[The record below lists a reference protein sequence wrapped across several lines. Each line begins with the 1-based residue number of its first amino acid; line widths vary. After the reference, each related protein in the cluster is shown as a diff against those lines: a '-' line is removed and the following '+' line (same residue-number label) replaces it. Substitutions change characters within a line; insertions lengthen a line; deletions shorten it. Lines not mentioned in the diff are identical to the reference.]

1 MTNILGP
8 IMDKI
13 AVISDIH
20 SNLEALTSVLNDI
33 SGQSIQKIVSLG
45 DNIGYGPDPENV
57 LLKLKSHFVTS
68 ICGNHE
74 FAILNDSYKRSFNL
88 NAITALDINRKKLSD
103 SSIQYISS
111 LDSSLA
117 LYGALFIHGISLN
130 LIDGYIFKLSDAQLI
145 KRAKKIHARIVFVGH
160 THLLKIYELDNKSL
174 KKKEFTQRI
183 SLLDDKQYIINAGSV
198 GQPRHGVHEAT
209 YVIWDIQKSTVE
221 PRFVKYNYHHTAM
234 KIKQAGLPLI
244 YAYIL

>member
-1 MTNILGP
+1 MEKL
-8 IMDKI
+8 

-45 DNIGYGPDPENV
+45 DNIGYGPDPEDV
-57 LLKLKSHFVTS
+57 LLKLKSCLVTS
-68 ICGNHE
+68 IRGNHE
-74 FAILNDSYKRSFNL
+74 FAILNDSYKRLFNL

-117 LYGALFIHGISLN
+117 LYGALFVHGISSN
-130 LIDGYIFKLSDAQLI
+130 LIDGYIFNLSDAQLI
-145 KRAKKIHARIVFVGH
+145 KRAKKLHERIVFGGH
-160 THLLKIYELDNKSL
+160 THLLRIYEVDNKGL
-174 KKKEFTQRI
+174 KKKGFTQKI
-183 SLLDDKQYIINAGSV
+183 SILDDKQYIINVGSV
-198 GQPRHGVHEAT
+198 GQAKNGVHEAT

-221 PRFVKYNYHHTAM
+221 PRFVTYNYHHTAM
-234 KIKQAGLPLI
+234 KIKQAGLPQI
-244 YAYIL
+244 YADIL